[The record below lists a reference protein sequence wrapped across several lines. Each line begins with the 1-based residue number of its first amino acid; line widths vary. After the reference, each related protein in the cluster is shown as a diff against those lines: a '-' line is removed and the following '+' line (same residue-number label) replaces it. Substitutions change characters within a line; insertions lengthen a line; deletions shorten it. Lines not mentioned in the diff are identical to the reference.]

1 MKLGLSVL
9 LLLVVCMAA
18 DSRAEASPDRAVVL
32 VMDDDA
38 RKVFSGPFLRSGFEL
53 VKNGDPS
60 PAILD
65 TSAAVGIGQTKKA
78 SVVVHVT
85 SRSSEQGRIQSTPL
99 QGYKSTLQLRVW
111 NVSTS
116 EIVYEAK
123 IQAAGYGKNKE
134 DALAMSLQRVQ
145 EQGKSALDTLIAK
158 NWPKTSNGSA
168 SSLSLSVRG
177 AASWREVSSILQQLA
192 RTPGI
197 VSLHTLDIG
206 QGRIRFQ
213 LRSQQSISSVVTSL
227 RRTRIVGGSL
237 AVQGQGNTILLTLQM
252 TSVGAGTDTNG

>member
-1 MKLGLSVL
+1 MKLGLSL
-9 LLLVVCMAA
+9 LLSLVACMAL

-32 VMDDDA
+32 VMDNDT
-38 RKVFSGPFLRSGFEL
+38 RKVLAGPFLRSGFEL
-53 VKNGDPS
+53 VKNSDPS
-60 PAILD
+60 PANLD

-78 SVVVHVT
+78 SVVVHAITT
-85 SRSSEQGRIQSTPL
+85 SSDQGRIRSTAL
-99 QGYKSTLQLRVW
+99 RGYRSTVQLRVW

-116 EIVYEAK
+116 ELVFEAK
-123 IQAAGYGKNKE
+123 IHAAGYGKKKE
-134 DALAMSLQRVQ
+134 DAEAMSLQRVQ

-158 NWPKTSNGSA
+158 NWPKTSSGSA
-168 SSLSLSVRG
+168 TPLSLSVRG

-237 AVQGQGNTILLTLQM
+237 AVQSQGNTILLTLQM
-252 TSVGAGTDTNG
+252 TSVGAGTAANG